1 MGVVYMD
8 PAFFSYSSDS
18 SVTIRGYEL
27 RSTDPAASDTGT
39 SIFSSLESEGA
50 GASSTETRLFTVFR
64 FLPTSAGWG
73 TVWRKARGENRIDLD
88 LVFLTDTAL
97 PFWGSTLV
105 QLSPGLQRLVI
116 GLAAK
121 EVFQETIT
129 DCAEKF
135 RAWGHDPLQIE
146 QQFAD
151 WFDEQGY
158 TRIAHLFEQ
167 FDANVNLSE
176 CEGTIPWL
184 DFDEV
189 LFVYERF
196 ATHRSEFTA
205 RVDARYFSERSGQK
219 PKNRKRAD

>member
-1 MGVVYMD
+1 M
-8 PAFFSYSSDS
+8 
-18 SVTIRGYEL
+18 EL
-27 RSTDPAASDTGT
+27 S
-39 SIFSSLESEGA
+39 
-50 GASSTETRLFTVFR
+50 
-64 FLPTSAGWG
+64 
-73 TVWRKARGENRIDLD
+73 
-88 LVFLTDTAL
+88 
-97 PFWGSTLV
+97 
-105 QLSPGLQRLVI
+105 
-116 GLAAK
+116 
-121 EVFQETIT
+121 IT

-158 TRIAHLFEQ
+158 TRIAYLFEQ
-167 FDANVNLSE
+167 FDAHVNLSE